1 VSSTIRVYTDV
12 CEPFEIAI
20 SDEAFAKAVRE
31 PAVFAAMLRR
41 AGREAIVQYAK
52 RVDYQVMD
60 LNIGS
65 VTMTYPDSA
74 GDSW

>member
-12 CEPFEIAI
+12 CEPVEIEI
-20 SDEAFAKAVRE
+20 SDEAFGLLEGE
-31 PAVFAAMLRR
+31 PVVLRAMLRR
-41 AGREAIVQYAK
+41 AVREAIVQYAK

-65 VTMTYPDSA
+65 VTMTYPDSS